1 MKRCTKHT
9 LVCSVGFRNFA
20 HSETLY
26 QTHILFCFPRVHEL
40 CSQRNAVPNTP
51 WYVLSGSGTLQTEK
65 RCTKHI
71 LVCVVLFRNF
81 AHRETLHEAHPGMFC
96 RVQELCSQRNAV
108 PNVFWDIFVGF
119 RNFVHRE
126 TLYQTHTGMLSASG
140 TLLTEK
146 RCIKYILVYFVGFRN
161 FCSQRNAV
169 PQTHAGMHKS
179 GQEPCSHIHAI
190 PKACTELLAVQRIA
204 KRSPSQT

>member
-126 TLYQTHTGMLSASG
+126 TLYQTHTGMFCRLQE
-140 TLLTEK
+140 L
-146 RCIKYILVYFVGFRN
+146 
-161 FCSQRNAV
+161 CSQRNAASN
-169 PQTHAGMHKS
+169 TSWYILSGSGTFAHRETLYHKRTLVCTS
-179 GQEPCSHIHAI
+179 RVRNRVHTYTLYPKRALSCSLYN
-190 PKACTELLAVQRIA
+190 E
-204 KRSPSQT
+204 